1 MAAFGDPPSIGT
13 LHLFGRNQDRLLAM
27 FTHGEYRVSTSE
39 VDNCERV
46 GVWNVESRWPL
57 GDQHRDPEAVVIAAQ
72 EAGVRLELLD
82 ELSQHLFAHLGS
94 GGCCRLHQSLRSS
107 GDEIARHGSLPMV
120 WCVGCGRLLVV

>member
-27 FTHGEYRVSTSE
+27 FTHREYRVSTSE

-46 GVWNVESRWPL
+46 GVWNVGSRWPL
-57 GDQHRDPEAVVIAAQ
+57 GDQHRGPEAVVIAAQ

-82 ELSQHLFAHLGS
+82 ELSDVDRETLS
-94 GGCCRLHQSLRSS
+94 GALPVLESLA
-107 GDEIARHGSLPMV
+107 EILRDRPL
-120 WCVGCGRLLVV
+120 